1 MTELSEIFSSIEA
14 AGVHKMYNWQA
25 ECERRIMEF
34 AKIVQPS
41 SPFKDIPKYNRRTY
55 LSKFWVRKNTKKHEI
70 NMYGIAPNVSR
81 IKGFNAPVNKWHN
94 TNNYVAPI
102 KKRGIWERRFKK
114 LPLTKEHPNYHV
126 KPFRGRWIYYYI
138 FRSMRKAQT
147 TAESLAFPI
156 KTPHF
161 FGREIEENIKYF
173 GLNQGGVFGFGRF
186 SGGAVPLYYYQSF
199 ADYLDENYKAEIDR
213 IIVECGQDVLN
224 GIV

>member
-1 MTELSEIFSSIEA
+1 MMELSEIFSRIEA
-14 AGVHKMYNWQA
+14 AGLKDLYKWEA

-41 SPFKDIPKYNRRTY
+41 SPFKDLPKYNRRKY
-55 LSKFWVRKNTKKHEI
+55 LSQFWVRKNTKRHELNI
-70 NMYGIAPNVSR
+70 YGIAPNVSR

-94 TNNYVAPI
+94 TSKYTAPI
-102 KKRGIWERRFKK
+102 YNRTTDKTI
-114 LPLTKEHPNYHV
+114 
-126 KPFRGRWIYYYI
+126 I
-138 FRSMRKAQT
+138 RSMRKAQT
-147 TAESLAFPI
+147 TADSLSI
-156 KTPHF
+156 KTKTPRF

-213 IIVECGQDVLN
+213 IIIECGQDVLN